1 MIGIAQ
7 QNFFNAKLSRFIN
20 LQQDKVSI
28 CKKSLCCGANLQKQ
42 TSTLGITLLN
52 CIAAT
57 LILVLAYSWSEG
69 APPCFE

>member
-28 CKKSLCCGANLQKQ
+28 CKK
-42 TSTLGITLLN
+42 ITLLWCKFAEAN
-52 CIAAT
+52 
-57 LILVLAYSWSEG
+57 LYSRHYFIKLHCCYPYSCLG
-69 APPCFE
+69 LFMV